1 MALRVRESWR
11 RDPRYG
17 ALVIVFGLA
26 LAGFIALA
34 IMATL
39 TPSFVRLD
47 RAVSG
52 AIRSIANP
60 VMDPI
65 AVGFTILGGVT
76 AMSILTLG
84 GATWLWLRG
93 RRDEAILFFTTVAF
107 GSALGHGLKLLV
119 GRARPAL
126 EFARISVPDSYS
138 FPSGHALASFLFFG
152 TIVFLLVTV
161 EQKVPLR
168 LRAVVTA
175 LCVLIAVS
183 ISLSRVY
190 LGVHYL
196 GDVIGGWL
204 LGSAIMTAT
213 VGYYVLHTSGRLT
226 D

>member
-1 MALRVRESWR
+1 MALPMRESWR

-17 ALVIVFGLA
+17 ALVLVFGLA

-34 IMATL
+34 LMAVL
-39 TPSFVRLD
+39 TPWFVD
-47 RAVSG
+47 FDKSVSD
-52 AIRSIANP
+52 AIRSLANP
-60 VMDPI
+60 VLDPI

-76 AMSILTLG
+76 AMSILTV
-84 GATWLWLRG
+84 AVSVAFWLRG
-93 RRDEAILFFTTVAF
+93 RRDEAILFFTTVAL
-107 GSALGHGLKLLV
+107 GSAIGHGLKLVV

-126 EFARISVPDSYS
+126 EYARISIPDSYS

-152 TIVFLLVTV
+152 TLVFLLVTV
-161 EQKVPLR
+161 EQKLPLR
-168 LRAVVTA
+168 VRAVVTA

-183 ISLSRVY
+183 ISMSRVY

>member
-1 MALRVRESWR
+1 MALPVRESWR

-17 ALVIVFGLA
+17 ALVIVFGIA

-34 IMATL
+34 IMAVL

-47 RAVSG
+47 KAVSG
-52 AIRSIANP
+52 AIRSLGNP

-76 AMSILTLG
+76 VMSILTLG
-84 GATWLWLRG
+84 GAAWLWLRG
-93 RRDEAILFFTTVAF
+93 RRDEAILFFGTVAL
-107 GSALGHGLKLLV
+107 GSALGHALKVLV

-126 EFARISVPDSYS
+126 EFARISIPDSYS

-152 TIVFLLVTV
+152 TLVFLLVTV
-161 EQKVPLR
+161 EHKVPLR
-168 LRAVVTA
+168 IRAVVTV

-183 ISLSRVY
+183 ISMSRVY

-196 GDVIGGWL
+196 GDVFGGWL

-213 VGYYVLHTSGRLT
+213 VGYYVVRTSGRLT